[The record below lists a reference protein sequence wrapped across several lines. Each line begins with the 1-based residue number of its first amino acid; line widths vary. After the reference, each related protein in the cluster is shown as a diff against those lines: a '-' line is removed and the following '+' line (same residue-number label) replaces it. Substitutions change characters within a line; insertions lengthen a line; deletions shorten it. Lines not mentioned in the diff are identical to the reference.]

1 MGELSIKVNIADRI
15 YPLKVE
21 IEEEEMVRSAAKN
34 INDKIKVFQEKYAVS
49 DKQDLLSMAL
59 LQYAT
64 EIMKLERVNAN
75 QDRSFSEKIENI
87 DKVLSEYL
95 LMV

>member
-21 IEEEEMVRSAAKN
+21 VEEEELVRSAAKN
-34 INDKIKVFQEKYAVS
+34 INEKIRVFQENYAVS
-49 DKQDLLSMAL
+49 DKQDLLSMAI

-64 EIMKLERVNAN
+64 EVLKIERLTAKEDN
-75 QDRSFSEKIENI
+75 SISEKIKSI

-95 LMV
+95 LQV

>member
-15 YPLKVE
+15 YPLRVE
-21 IEEEEMVRSAAKN
+21 VEEEELVRSAAKN
-34 INDKIKVFQEKYAVS
+34 INEKIRIFQENYAVK
-49 DKQDLLSMAL
+49 DKQDLLSMAI

-64 EIMKLERVNAN
+64 EVLKAERLATV
-75 QDRSFSEKIENI
+75 QDGTFSDKIKSI

-95 LMV
+95 LEV